1 MPRMLK
7 IAQVTLVLVVIA
19 LRCSSAWAG
28 PEEDYNKGVVT
39 SKAGNYTEA
48 VKWFRMAAEQGS
60 VIAQFNLGSMYSNGQ
75 GVPRDHT
82 EALKWFSIAAE
93 QGSAPAQFNLGFMYH
108 NGQVVPQDYAEALKW
123 FSKAAKQGSA
133 KAQTNLGYLY
143 GSGKGVSQDYV
154 TAHMWHD
161 LASSNG
167 YKLGTEMRDLAAQWM
182 TPAEIAEAQS
192 RADACLNSNYKN
204 CD

>member
-1 MPRMLK
+1 MMKL
-7 IAQVTLVLVVIA
+7 IQAGLVALFMTMGCGSTL
-19 LRCSSAWAG
+19 AG

-39 SKAGNYTEA
+39 SKAGNYDEA
-48 VKWFRMAAEQGS
+48 VKWFRLAAEQGS

-75 GVPRDHT
+75 GVPQDYT

-154 TAHMWHD
+154 TAHMWHY

-182 TPAEIAEAQS
+182 TPAEIAEAQR
-192 RADACLNSNYKN
+192 RARVCRNSNYKN